1 MQGRKFVKDL
11 WYNFELWGSGDEIQG
26 VQDEKG
32 LFQSYAMA
40 KIFWLQQ
47 FRMHFYI
54 TFERTFVFLRN
65 FFKCEKISETL
76 SNRRES
82 QGGPLQSVK
91 IDVNIF
97 EFLIVHVE
105 CTLKSL
111 KKITFILMQHQRLG
125 HNKST
130 KQTTCKGF
138 QWSISWAYYD
148 QAVGATSK

>member
-1 MQGRKFVKDL
+1 MSKKFCLKRL
-11 WYNFELWGSGDEIQG
+11 KWQAGHELKSSLIQG
-26 VQDEKG
+26 VPFGNG
-32 LFQSYAMA
+32 LFQSSAVA
-40 KIFWLQQ
+40 KIYGLQQ
-47 FRMHFYI
+47 FRMRFYI
-54 TFERTFVFLRN
+54 TFKRTFIFWGD

-111 KKITFILMQHQRLG
+111 KKITFILIWHQRLSR
-125 HNKST
+125 NKPT
-130 KQTTCKGF
+130 KQT
-138 QWSISWAYYD
+138 ISK
-148 QAVGATSK
+148 V